1 MFIII
6 MKKLLDKWYLSETF
20 RIILKHIQKFK
31 KAQLY
36 ILGTSA
42 AKLILF
48 TRRLG
53 NNDFRFGLISLII
66 SKFRF

>member
-1 MFIII
+1 MFILI
-6 MKKLLDKWYLSETF
+6 MKKLLDKWCLSETL

-31 KAQLY
+31 KPQLY

-42 AKLILF
+42 AKLIF

-53 NNDFRFGLISLII
+53 NNDFRFGLISLIV